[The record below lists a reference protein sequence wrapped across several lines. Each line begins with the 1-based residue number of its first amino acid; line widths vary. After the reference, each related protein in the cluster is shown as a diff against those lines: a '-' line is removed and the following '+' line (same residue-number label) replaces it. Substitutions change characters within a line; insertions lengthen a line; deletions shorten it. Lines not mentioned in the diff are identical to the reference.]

1 MWESE
6 KARLETAFLAEIGS
20 TLGQACQALDAAKGP
35 SDATRTKQ
43 TVRAAADQLDRMRAL
58 GRPIRVTVLGGG
70 MFVNDV
76 VLPSLYHLQ
85 RTGTVDTIA
94 IIALEQRMLDALRE
108 NRDLVEAFPGQTFD
122 GICPPANLPD
132 PERYSYYKKV
142 LEAMPPRQL
151 VAVVL
156 PDPLHYE
163 AIMHALHCN
172 QHVLS
177 VKPLVLTSAESE
189 EIAAAAYAKGLF
201 VGVEYHKRF
210 DTRSLM
216 AKRHYQ
222 LGHFG
227 QFVMGEAKLIEPRLY
242 RDSNFQNWFT
252 CERTD
257 PFTYVSCHYFD
268 LVWFITGLKAVEVS
282 LAGIK
287 GRFPNGKVGYM
298 WSNGRIVYENGA
310 MLSVT
315 SGLGYPDDGSGSN
328 EQGLEMF
335 FEGPHKT
342 GLIKH
347 DDQYRGVIHS
357 YLEGIGPGGT
367 HHNFVSPDFFQL
379 VPWEGKGFRP
389 EGYGYK
395 SVSSIVQTAQFIE
408 AASCGLPDDQG
419 RAARQALLKQV
430 DQLGLLATPRN
441 SVENELIIEA
451 GRKSIC
457 DGGRPV
463 RIRGR

>member
-1 MWESE
+1 MWESQRTE
-6 KARLETAFLAEIGS
+6 LEQAYLSDLGS
-20 TLGQACQALDAAKGP
+20 TLGQKASPVAPQSVA
-35 SDATRTKQ
+35 R
-43 TVRAAADQLDRMRAL
+43 VRALHQ
-58 GRPIRVTVLGGG
+58 PISVTVVGGG
-70 MFVNDV
+70 MFVNNV

-85 RTGTVDTIA
+85 RIGKVDHIS
-94 IIALEQRMLDALRE
+94 IIALEQHMLDSLKNNPDIAG
-108 NRDLVEAFPGQTFD
+108 AFPGQSFEA
-122 GICPPANLPD
+122 ICPSMDLP
-132 PERYSYYKKV
+132 PGQRFGYYKKV
-142 LEAMPPRQL
+142 LAAMPPRQL

-163 AIMHALHCN
+163 AIVHALQCN

-177 VKPLVLTSAESE
+177 VKPLVLTSRESE
-189 EIAAAAYAKGLF
+189 EIAAAAFSRGLF
-201 VGVEYHKRF
+201 VGIEYHKRF

-227 QFVMGEAKLIEPRLY
+227 EFAMGEAKMIEPRYY
-242 RDSNFQNWFT
+242 RDSNFQNWFV

-268 LVWFITGLKAVEVS
+268 LVYFITGLRAVEVS
-282 LAGIK
+282 LAGKK
-287 GRFPNGKVGYM
+287 GAFPNGKVGYL

-310 MLSVT
+310 LLTVT

-328 EQGLEMF
+328 EQCLQMF
-335 FEGPHKT
+335 FEGPGKT
-342 GLIKH
+342 GMIKH
-347 DDQYRGVIHS
+347 DDQFRGVIHS

-367 HHNFVSPDFFQL
+367 HHNYVSPDFMQF

-395 SVSSIVQTAQFIE
+395 SVSSIVETAQFIE
-408 AASCGLPDDQG
+408 GSTCGLPDKEAC
-419 RAARQALLKQV
+419 AARQARLKEI
-430 DQLGLLATPRN
+430 DALGLLATPKN

-451 GRKSIC
+451 ARKSIV
-457 DGGRPV
+457 DAGRAV
-463 RIRGR
+463 RIHGH